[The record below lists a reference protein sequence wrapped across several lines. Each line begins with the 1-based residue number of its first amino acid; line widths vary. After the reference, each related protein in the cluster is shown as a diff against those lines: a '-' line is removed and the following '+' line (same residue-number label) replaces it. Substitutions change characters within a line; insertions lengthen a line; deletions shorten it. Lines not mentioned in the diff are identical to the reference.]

1 MLQMLNSSRFFL
13 SSLLSHQYVSTFMIC
28 SNLQFMTDFHEIP
41 NFMANVT
48 LATDDSLEITHMWL

>member
-1 MLQMLNSSRFFL
+1 MLQMLNSSRFL
-13 SSLLSHQYVSTFMIC
+13 RVIMIC

-48 LATDDSLEITHMWL
+48 IATDDSLEITHM

>member
-1 MLQMLNSSRFFL
+1 
-13 SSLLSHQYVSTFMIC
+13 MIC

>member
-1 MLQMLNSSRFFL
+1 MLQMLNSLRFL
-13 SSLLSHQYVSTFMIC
+13 RVILLSHQYVSIFMIC

-48 LATDDSLEITHMWL
+48 LATDDSLEITHM